1 MEYTYLAEVQ
11 YYTSMR
17 QFFIALLLLFICLSA
32 NAQKANISYT
42 IQGNYD
48 DDTHLLD
55 GVTKIKYRNTSGK
68 SMSKI
73 YLHLWANAYSDK
85 NSAYTKQSVRVGEVD
100 FVYAGKDK
108 MGGYQKISI
117 STEGQKLELGYENP
131 EIAYITLDQPLADQ
145 EEINIYIDYQL
156 QMPPKYDRFGY
167 KDGDVFFSHFYPKVV
182 VNKRGKWHTMPY
194 LLYGE
199 GYSEYADFDINIH
212 FNDYQSIASG
222 QVISQ
227 SPHHIDFSSKNVVDV
242 AFAISKTK
250 KIQTFQSQNISVRV
264 LTDDDI
270 DENTVQRCIEYL
282 QDRIGTFPYKEL
294 SIYVDGERGGME
306 YPGLITIP
314 ASKRSQEYYLIHELA
329 HEYFYGAMH
338 NNQRDEAWID
348 EGFATFYQKEY
359 FKKYYDKDYYTGLL
373 PKFIK
378 SEQPLLHSFSEHQIA
393 RGFADKTNKK
403 AEVSSP
409 ANYTMNQYEVS
420 STYIR
425 MVENQLGEKT
435 FDNHI
440 NQLYSSN
447 RNRHLSGDTVIDNFP
462 ASAQWLKKAV
472 KSLPNTDYA
481 VKSLKNGI
489 LTIENKGL
497 NAFPY
502 PIVLG
507 ENQETIWV
515 DGHQGLKDITID
527 SKYKKAAID
536 PHFITVDINRKNNY
550 SSRKTGISLP
560 KLFGN
565 PEQKSIYVSPY
576 LGYNTSDKFM
586 LGLGFS
592 NGFLPYQNTKFFVA
606 PSYALGSKTVTGL
619 VDLRLDFNLQK
630 NTFRKVQIGLQGKRF
645 SIKEKP
651 YNKVSPFVSL
661 HFNHGNTSQSFS
673 KITLTSHHINYD
685 YDSKTIGDQYRT
697 SDWTNIQNLRYSYY
711 NFFVLY
717 PSEINIDIE
726 HQSYRKALQ
735 RTEERYIKL
744 TGEWKQ
750 GFAYRKNKSIDFR
763 LFGGIFLLNTD
774 RSSSN
779 YNSPLFTR
787 GSLSMWGNSRQ
798 DLALND
804 YFFNRRND
812 NDGFL
817 SRQISDYNAG
827 GFKTAIPQG
836 YKIGLSNDYLVSA
849 GIKADLPIDLPLGIN
864 LKAFFDY
871 GFYNFKAT
879 QNSKFTQKG
888 LYSGGFMIELA
899 DGLFSLHLPILNSKE
914 INNIYKENGIETLGK
929 VSFKLDMKR
938 FNLFDLA
945 DDFNP

>member
-1 MEYTYLAEVQ
+1 
-11 YYTSMR
+11 MR
-17 QFFIALLLLFICLSA
+17 QKFFALLFLFFCLSA

-48 DDTHLLD
+48 EDRHLLD
-55 GVTKIKYRNTSGK
+55 GLTKIKYLNTSGK
-68 SMSKI
+68 PMSKI

-85 NSAYTKQSVRVGEVD
+85 NSAYTKQSVRAGNID
-100 FVYAGKDK
+100 FVYAGRDK
-108 MGGYQKISI
+108 MGGYEKINVT
-117 STEGQKLELGYENP
+117 TEGQKLKIGYENP
-131 EIAYITLDQPLADQ
+131 EIAFIVLNQPLEDQ
-145 EEINIYIDYQL
+145 EEIIIDIDYQL

-167 KDGDVFFSHFYPKVV
+167 KGGDVFFSHFYPKVV
-182 VNKRGKWHTMPY
+182 VNKRGKWHKMPY

-222 QVISQ
+222 RIISQ
-227 SPHHIDFSSKNVVDV
+227 SPHHLDFNANNVVDV

-250 KIQTFQSQNISVRV
+250 NIQAFQSGDINIKVLGHEKINEETVRK
-264 LTDDDI
+264 
-270 DENTVQRCIEYL
+270 CINYL
-282 QDRIGTFPYKEL
+282 EQRIGIFPYTEL
-294 SIYVDGERGGME
+294 SIYVDGTNGGME
-306 YPGLITIP
+306 YPGMITIP
-314 ASKRSQEYYLIHELA
+314 ASKDAQEYYLIHELA

-338 NNQRDEAWID
+338 NNQRTEAWID

-359 FKKYYDKDYYTGLL
+359 FKDNYDEHYYSKLL

-378 SEQPLLHSFSEHQIA
+378 SDQPLLHGFTEHQIA
-393 RGFADKTNKK
+393 RNFADKLKTK
-403 AEVSSP
+403 AENSSP
-409 ANYTMNQYEVS
+409 ANYIMNHYELS
-420 STYIR
+420 ATYIG
-425 MVENQLGEKT
+425 MVHSQLGRKE
-435 FDNHI
+435 FDKHI
-440 NQLYSSN
+440 QRLYSSKQN
-447 RNRHLSGDTVIDNFP
+447 KHITGDQVIDNFP

-472 KSLPNTDYA
+472 TSSSNTDYA
-481 VKSLKNGI
+481 IESFKNGV
-489 LTIENKGL
+489 LTIKNKGE

-507 ENQETIWV
+507 DNQKTIWV
-515 DGHQGLKDITID
+515 EGHEGLQHINVD
-527 SKYKKAAID
+527 SEYKKAAID
-536 PHFITVDINRKNNY
+536 PHFVTIDANRRNNY
-550 SSRKTGISLP
+550 TRRKLSITPP
-560 KLFGN
+560 KLFSN
-565 PEQKSIYVSPY
+565 PGQKSIYVSPY

-586 LGLGFS
+586 VGLGFS
-592 NGFLPYQNTKFFVA
+592 NGFLPYNNTKVFVA
-606 PSYALGSKTVTGL
+606 PSYAFGSKSVTGII
-619 VDLRLDFNLQK
+619 DLRHDFNFKEKAYRKLQL
-630 NTFRKVQIGLQGKRF
+630 GLQGKRF

-651 YNKVSPFVSL
+651 YAKVSPFVSL
-661 HFNHGNTSQSFS
+661 HFDHGNTSQSFS

-685 YDSKTIGDQYRT
+685 YDSKTISDQYRT

-750 GFAYRKNKSIDFR
+750 GFAYKKNKSIDFR
-763 LFGGIFLLNTD
+763 LFGGIFLMNTD

-787 GSLSMWGNSRQ
+787 GSLSMWGDSRQ
-798 DLALND
+798 DLGLND

-812 NDGFL
+812 YDGFL
-817 SRQISDYNAG
+817 SRQVSDYNTG

-871 GFYNFKAT
+871 GFYNSKAT
-879 QNSKFTQKG
+879 QNSKFAQKG
-888 LYSGGFMIELA
+888 LYSGGVMIEVA
-899 DGLFSLHLPILNSKE
+899 DGLLSLHLPLLNSNE
-914 INNIYKENGIETLGK
+914 IRNIYKENGIKTLGK
-929 VSFKLDMKR
+929 VSFKLDIKR